1 MKGHCAK
8 SAMFRVIKREDGLML
23 GYVGVEFNTLD
34 YDFEKQKR
42 NLCKKADRIAG
53 AMLYIKEHQ
62 DSEEEED

>member
-1 MKGHCAK
+1 
-8 SAMFRVIKREDGLML
+8 ML

-34 YDFEKQKR
+34 YDFEKQKK